1 MSYVILIND
10 LEHLG
15 SQISRGKCFTSL
27 SRRRRT
33 RVNQNYFLSSSLPCI
48 QNRQNLL
55 KGVMEM
61 CQSVIFGS
69 LTLRRT
75 RTLNFGV
82 KSDFSKLRME
92 PVMHDF
98 LAITENRKRE
108 IRTIE

>member
-1 MSYVILIND
+1 
-10 LEHLG
+10 
-15 SQISRGKCFTSL
+15 
-27 SRRRRT
+27 
-33 RVNQNYFLSSSLPCI
+33 
-48 QNRQNLL
+48 
-55 KGVMEM
+55 M

-69 LTLRRT
+69 LTLRKT

-82 KSDFSKLRME
+82 KFDFSKIRME